1 VAKPSKLPEFALQ
14 LLHNPGPSRVDP
26 VDLKDSGW
34 LDGQKPPR
42 EYFNWLH
49 WMYYEW
55 LKYLDEENDSN
66 VSNIQDAQIDIANL
80 QNSVD
85 DLQSD
90 KLEET
95 TGVFNDAYL
104 KATAGSSISIP
115 IPIRWVR
122 HGNLVTLSWPTT
134 KIMLSEPGNLY
145 IERVG
150 TFHPLCAA
158 NTDEN
163 TYLRQT
169 MPVCV
174 YSNNA
179 ITSQPGRLSLPYHGQ
194 DALGLYRM
202 IVVDGVPT
210 FNQQFPAGECGIQAG
225 NVTYVLESIS

>member
-26 VDLKDSGW
+26 VDLKNSGW

-55 LKYLDEENDSN
+55 LKYLDEENDSHA
-66 VSNIQDAQIDIANL
+66 SDIRDALVDIANL
-80 QNSVD
+80 LTDVG

-104 KATAGSSISIP
+104 KATAGSESSIP
-115 IPIRWVR
+115 ILIRWVR

-134 KIMLSEPGNLY
+134 KIILSEPGNLY
-145 IERVG
+145 IERET

-174 YSNNA
+174 YSDD
-179 ITSQPGRLSLPYHGQ
+179 TSSQPGRLSLPYHTQ
-194 DALGLYRM
+194 KAIGLFRM
-202 IVVDGVPT
+202 VIIDGVIA
-210 FNQQFPAGECGIQAG
+210 FNQQFPAGNCGIQAG
-225 NVTYVLESIS
+225 NVTYVIESIS

>member
-55 LKYLDEENDSN
+55 LKYLDEENDSHA
-66 VSNIQDAQIDIANL
+66 SDIQDAQVDIANL
-80 QNSVD
+80 ITDVS

-115 IPIRWVR
+115 ILIRWVR

-134 KIMLSEPGNLY
+134 KIVLSEPGNLY
-145 IERVG
+145 IERET

-174 YSNNA
+174 YSDD
-179 ITSQPGRLSLPYHGQ
+179 TSSQPGRLSLPYHTQ
-194 DALGLYRM
+194 KAIGLFRM
-202 IVVDGVPT
+202 VIINGVIA
-210 FNQQFPAGECGIQAG
+210 FNQQFPAGNCGIQAG
-225 NVTYVLESIS
+225 NVTYVIESIS

>member
-1 VAKPSKLPEFALQ
+1 MAKPSKLPEFALQ

-66 VSNIQDAQIDIANL
+66 VSNIQDAQIDIAGL
-80 QNSVD
+80 QANVG
-85 DLQSD
+85 DLQLD

-95 TGVFNDAYL
+95 TGVFTNVYL
-104 KATAGSSISIP
+104 RASAGSSGGIGILM
-115 IPIRWVR
+115 RWVR

-134 KIMLSEPGNLY
+134 KITLSEPGYLY
-145 IERVG
+145 IEREG
-150 TFHPLCAA
+150 TFEPLCAA
-158 NTDEN
+158 NTDLN
-163 TYLRQT
+163 TKLRQT

-174 YSNNA
+174 YSNNED
-179 ITSQPGRLSLPYHGQ
+179 SQPGRLSLPYHGQ
-194 DALGLYRM
+194 DALALYRM
-202 IVVDGVPT
+202 IIVDGAPIFT
-210 FNQQFPAGECGIQAG
+210 QQFPAGECGIQAG
-225 NVTYVLESIS
+225 NVTYVIESIS

>member
-1 VAKPSKLPEFALQ
+1 MATKPSKLPEFALQ

-55 LKYLDEENDSN
+55 IKYLDEENDSR
-66 VSNIQDAQIDIANL
+66 VSDIQDVQIDIANL
-80 QNSVD
+80 LTD
-85 DLQSD
+85 IGDLQLD

-95 TGVFNDAYL
+95 IGQFNNAIL
-104 KATAGSSISIP
+104 KSVGSEVGIG

-122 HGNLVTLSWPTT
+122 HGSLVTLSWPTT
-134 KIMLSEPGNLY
+134 KITLLEPSNLY
-145 IERVG
+145 IERLP
-150 TFHPLCAA
+150 TFEPVCAA
-158 NTDEN
+158 ITDEDMN
-163 TYLRQT
+163 FRQT

-179 ITSQPGRLSLPYHGQ
+179 TTSQPGRLSLPYHGS
-194 DALGLYRM
+194 DTLSLYRM
-202 IVVDGVPT
+202 VIVDGEPT
-210 FNQQFPAGECGIQAG
+210 FSHIFPAGECGIQAG
-225 NVTYVLESIS
+225 NVTYVSEHIS

>member
-1 VAKPSKLPEFALQ
+1 MAKPSKLPEFALQ

-90 KLEET
+90 KLEQT

-104 KATAGSSISIP
+104 KAAADSSIGIP
-115 IPIRWVR
+115 ILIRWVR

-134 KIMLSEPGNLY
+134 KIMLSEPDFLY
-145 IERVG
+145 IKRET

-174 YSNNA
+174 YSDDTA
-179 ITSQPGRLSLPYHGQ
+179 SQPGRLALPYHTQ
-194 DALGLYRM
+194 KTMGLFRM
-202 IVVDGVPT
+202 IIIDGVPY
-210 FNQQFPAGECGIQAG
+210 FNQQFPAGNCGIQAG
-225 NVTYVLESIS
+225 NVTYVIESIS

>member
-1 VAKPSKLPEFALQ
+1 MAKPSKLPEFALQ

-26 VDLKDSGW
+26 VDLKNSGW

-55 LKYLDEENDSN
+55 LKYLDEENDSHA
-66 VSNIQDAQIDIANL
+66 SDIRDALVDIANL
-80 QNSVD
+80 LTDVG

-104 KATAGSSISIP
+104 KATAGSESSIP
-115 IPIRWVR
+115 ILIRWVR

-134 KIMLSEPGNLY
+134 KIILSEPGNLY
-145 IERVG
+145 IERET

-174 YSNNA
+174 YSDD
-179 ITSQPGRLSLPYHGQ
+179 TSSQPGRLSLPYHTQ
-194 DALGLYRM
+194 KAIGLFRM
-202 IVVDGVPT
+202 VIIDGVIA
-210 FNQQFPAGECGIQAG
+210 FNQQFPAGNCGIQAG
-225 NVTYVLESIS
+225 NVTYVIESIS

>member
-80 QNSVD
+80 QTDVG

-95 TGVFNDAYL
+95 TGVFTNAYL
-104 KATAGSSISIP
+104 KATAGSLSSIGIL
-115 IPIRWVR
+115 IRWVR

-134 KIMLSEPGNLY
+134 KIVLSEPGNLY
-145 IERVG
+145 IERET

-174 YSNNA
+174 YSDD
-179 ITSQPGRLSLPYHGQ
+179 TSSQPGRLSLPYHTQ
-194 DALGLYRM
+194 KAIGLFRM
-202 IVVDGVPT
+202 VIINGVIA
-210 FNQQFPAGECGIQAG
+210 FNQQFPAGNCGIQAG
-225 NVTYVLESIS
+225 NVTYVIESIS

>member
-26 VDLKDSGW
+26 VDLKNSGW

-55 LKYLDEENDSN
+55 LKYLDEENDSHA
-66 VSNIQDAQIDIANL
+66 SDIRDALVDIANL
-80 QNSVD
+80 LTDVG

-104 KATAGSSISIP
+104 KATAGSSISVP
-115 IPIRWVR
+115 ILIRWVR

-145 IERVG
+145 IERET

-158 NTDEN
+158 NTAEN
-163 TYLRQT
+163 TYIRQT

-174 YSNNA
+174 YSDD
-179 ITSQPGRLSLPYHGQ
+179 TSSQPGRLSLPYHGQ
-194 DALGLYRM
+194 DAIGLFRM
-202 IVVDGVPT
+202 IIVNGVPY
-210 FNQQFPAGECGIQAG
+210 FNQQFPAGNCGIQAG
-225 NVTYVLESIS
+225 NVTYVIENIS

>member
-1 VAKPSKLPEFALQ
+1 MAKPSKLPEFALQ
-14 LLHNPGPSRVDP
+14 LLHNPGPSRVEP
-26 VDLKDSGW
+26 IDLKDSGW

-55 LKYLDEENDSN
+55 IKYLDEENDSRA
-66 VSNIQDAQIDIANL
+66 SDIQDAQINIADLLTDVGNL
-80 QNSVD
+80 R
-85 DLQSD
+85 LD

-95 TGVFNDAYL
+95 TGVFIAYL
-104 KATAGSSISIP
+104 KADVGASSSTAM
-115 IPIRWVR
+115 PIRWVR
-122 HGNLVTLSWPTT
+122 HGNLGTLSWSTT
-134 KIMLSEPGNLY
+134 KIILSEPGNLY
-145 IERVG
+145 IERET

-174 YSNNA
+174 YSNDEN
-179 ITSQPGRLSLPYHGQ
+179 SQPGRLSLPYPSQ
-194 DALGLYRM
+194 DALALYRM
-202 IVVDGVPT
+202 IIVDGVPT

-225 NVTYVLESIS
+225 NVTYVIENIS

>member
-1 VAKPSKLPEFALQ
+1 MAKPSKLPEFALQ

-26 VDLKDSGW
+26 VDLKNSGW

-80 QNSVD
+80 LTDVG

-95 TGVFNDAYL
+95 TGVFTNVYL
-104 KATAGSSISIP
+104 RASGSLSSIGILM
-115 IPIRWVR
+115 RWVR

-134 KIMLSEPGNLY
+134 KITLSEPGNLY
-145 IERVG
+145 IEREI

-158 NTDEN
+158 NTALN
-163 TYLRQT
+163 TNLRQT

-174 YSNNA
+174 YSDNE
-179 ITSQPGRLSLPYHGQ
+179 ISQPGRLSLPYHGQ

-202 IVVDGVPT
+202 IIVDGVPT

-225 NVTYVLESIS
+225 NVTYVIENIS